1 MHKRSTAVHG
11 VPLQIK
17 VLVSVDEAAAMLSVG
32 RTLIYDLLASGD
44 LVSVKIGVARRI
56 PVSALHDFIERLASL
71 QKAG

>member
-1 MHKRSTAVHG
+1 
-11 VPLQIK
+11 
-17 VLVSVDEAAAMLSVG
+17 VSVDEAAAMLSVG